1 MKRFIAAL
9 MIVAA
14 TQTMAVDI
22 TLSPLYTAVDLI
34 RSAVGTVVS
43 PFATTAATFAE
54 KEQLE
59 AVRTDALNFLA
70 GAESSEVLEAS
81 IKEIRAKSADL
92 NQMSDKQI
100 AGLIVTALQ

>member
-1 MKRFIAAL
+1 MKKFIAAL
-9 MIVAA
+9 MIALSVN
-14 TQTMAVDI
+14 TMAVDI

-43 PFATTAATFAE
+43 PFATTAASFAQ

-70 GAESSEVLEAS
+70 GADASEVLEAS
-81 IKEIRAKSADL
+81 IKEIRLKSDEL

>member
-1 MKRFIAAL
+1 MKKFIAAL
-9 MIVAA
+9 MIAA
-14 TQTMAVDI
+14 SVNTMAVDI
-22 TLSPLYTAVDLI
+22 TLSPLYTAVDLV

-43 PFATTAATFAE
+43 PFASTAATFVE

-70 GAESSEVLEAS
+70 GAEASEVLEAS
-81 IKEIRAKSADL
+81 IKEIRVKSEDL
-92 NQMSDKQI
+92 NKMTDKQI

>member
-1 MKRFIAAL
+1 MKKFIAAL
-9 MIVAA
+9 MIAA
-14 TQTMAVDI
+14 SVNTMAVDI

-43 PFATTAATFAE
+43 PFASTAASFVE

-70 GAESSEVLEAS
+70 GSESSDVLEAS
-81 IKEIRAKSADL
+81 IKEIRTKSADFE
-92 NQMSDKQI
+92 QMSDKQI